1 MWKVFIIVS
10 IVLIITDAYTFKAL
24 WLWAEAWENRMFR
37 AVVLVLH
44 SLTPVVIIFWFFRL
58 GKLGMMDT
66 RDPALF
72 KHFFMF
78 GGVVFLIYLPK
89 IVFLSVY
96 LLQDVV
102 NVLLWM
108 LERFAGAISSRQD
121 NPGEFSI
128 TRISFLQRIGV
139 ILAAIPFLSI
149 LYGISRGRFD
159 FRVEHQDL
167 HFAKLPKPF
176 SGLRIVHISDMHL
189 GSFLGNEDQVKR
201 GIELINKQDADYIV
215 FTGDLVNNFA
225 EELDGW
231 LPILQNLKAKF
242 GKFSILGNHDYGDYV
257 SWASMTEKKANLERI
272 KTFHTA
278 AGFRL
283 LLNESMLIERD
294 RESICITGVENWG
307 LPPFPQYGNLT
318 SALNRHNTTE
328 LFKVLLTHDPSH
340 WDAEVLPNTDIDLTL
355 SGHTH
360 GMQFGIRIA
369 GWQWSPVKY
378 KYPRYSGLYSV
389 GNRHLIVNRGFG
401 YIGFPGRIGMPP
413 DITVITMHQA

>member
-24 WLWAEAWENRMFR
+24 WLWAGDWENRWLRM
-37 AVVLVLH
+37 VVLLVH
-44 SLTPVVIIFWFFRL
+44 SLTPFIVIFWFFRL

-102 NVLLWM
+102 NILLWM

-121 NPGEFSI
+121 IPGEFSI

-139 ILAAIPFLSI
+139 ILAAIPFFSI

-159 FRVEHQDL
+159 FKVELQEL
-167 HFAKLPKPF
+167 RFTKLPKAF
-176 SGLRIVHISDMHL
+176 SGLRIVHISDIHM
-189 GSFLGNEDQVKR
+189 GSFLGNEEQVKR
-201 GIELINKQDADYIV
+201 GIELINRQEADYIV

-231 LPILQNLKAKF
+231 LPILQRLKAKN

-257 SWASMTEKKANLERI
+257 NWPSQSEKMANLERI
-272 KTFHTA
+272 KSFHA
-278 AGFRL
+278 LAGFRL
-283 LLNESMLIERD
+283 LLNETVPIESNG
-294 RESICITGVENWG
+294 EKIYITGVENWG
-307 LPPFPQYGNLT
+307 LPPFPQYGNLNM
-318 SALNRHNTTE
+318 ALNGQGQSE
-328 LFKVLLTHDPSH
+328 SFKILLTHDPSH
-340 WDAEVLPNTDIDLTL
+340 WDAEVLPKTDIDLTL

-378 KYPRYSGLYSV
+378 KYPRYSGLYTFGERS
-389 GNRHLIVNRGFG
+389 LLVNRGFG

-413 DITVITMHQA
+413 DITVITLLNA